1 MGNSMELQQVVYS
14 VIKTQIQFGAYRF
27 EERLPTIEDS
37 ARLFMV
43 SVRTIRAAYQHL
55 QRDGLITISKSIG
68 VKVKVQYSSQDIE
81 TSIQSFFAQHKEAL
95 IDLGRSM
102 QLLFSNAQWIGFKN
116 ASPELL
122 DQIEQVTAPRES
134 IASYIMIRQFQAI
147 YGALGNDLL
156 MRLVWQIFM
165 FFLTPFLS
173 VPGNLVL
180 LDQNQNSMPHMIA
193 LCREQN
199 WQALRAC
206 VDAFQEQKGSAF
218 RHFYKNRV
226 QLPDS
231 DQQAVFRWSAY
242 KKASQIYYSLSLEI
256 LISIYQGV
264 YPPGSFLPSLNTLA
278 KEKHISVN
286 TARRTMALLNDIGA
300 AKSINGLGT
309 KVLPLEQITENCD
322 LSQISVQK
330 RLLNHAKSVHILAL
344 SCRQVAEATIS
355 SLDQK
360 TKNKW
365 KAKLSAYA
373 QVQRYE
379 LASYAIV
386 NLISQDAP
394 YMAIRTVY
402 TELVRILFWGYSLRG
417 LLKDTQ
423 KYNDFYVSCVHCFLD
438 CLEKSDAAGFSSK
451 LEELMQYEIVLIV
464 ERLVGLGIEE
474 AAALKI

>member
-1 MGNSMELQQVVYS
+1 MENSMELQQVVYS

-37 ARLFMV
+37 SRLFMV
-43 SVRTIRAAYQHL
+43 SVRTIRAAYQQL
-55 QRDGLITISKSIG
+55 QRDGLISISKSIG
-68 VKVKVQYSSQDIE
+68 VKVSIRYSRQEIE
-81 TSIQSFFAQHKEAL
+81 TSIQNFFAQHIDAL

-102 QLLFSNAQWIGFKN
+102 RLLFSNAQWIGFKI

-122 DQIEQVTAPRES
+122 DQIEQLTAPKES
-134 IASYIMIRQFQAI
+134 IASYIMIRQLQDI

-156 MRLVWQIFM
+156 MRLIWQVFM

-180 LDQNQNSMPHMIA
+180 LDQHQNPMLHMIA

-206 VDAFQEQKGSAF
+206 VDAFQEQKGIAF
-218 RHFYKNRV
+218 RQFYKSRV
-226 QLPDS
+226 HLPGS
-231 DQQAVFRWSAY
+231 DQQAAFKWSAY

-264 YPPGSFLPSLNTLA
+264 YPSGSFLPSLNALA
-278 KEKHISVN
+278 KEKNVSVN
-286 TARRTMALLNDIGA
+286 TVRRAMALLNDIGA
-300 AKSINGLGT
+300 TKSINGLGT

-322 LSQISVQK
+322 LSQVSVQK

-344 SCRQVAEATIS
+344 SCRQVAEETIS
-355 SLDQK
+355 SLEQK
-360 TKNKW
+360 TKDKW

-373 QVQRYE
+373 QVQQYE

-394 YMAIRTVY
+394 YMAVRTIY
-402 TELVRILFWGYSLRG
+402 TELVQILFWGYSLRG
-417 LLKDTQ
+417 LLKDA
-423 KYNDFYVSCVHCFLD
+423 KKHNAFYVPCVHCFLD
-438 CLEKSDAAGFSSK
+438 CLERSDAAGFSDK
-451 LEELMQYEIVLIV
+451 LEELMRYEIVLIV

-474 AAALKI
+474 AAALRI